1 MRQASSGIVW
11 LTVGAALGTVPSCAS
26 SGMTP
31 QMSAVIPSHATGVKL
46 KSSLPPA
53 ELYAHAYRFLRD
65 KGFRFTEANES
76 MTSIS
81 TEGMAVGKSEI
92 QLRVDLV
99 IARADSGSVL
109 SATADYLLTPGNWRP
124 VAYRDSGTK
133 YKVGFEELALLMQQL
148 PHDGEIQYTVDE
160 DRSRRAFSF

>member
-1 MRQASSGIVW
+1 
-11 LTVGAALGTVPSCAS
+11 
-26 SGMTP
+26 MTRT
-31 QMSAVIPSHATGVKL
+31 SSHARKPYAKSKRRNCLAGRQCGAWNRSVLRL
-46 KSSLPPA
+46 KWSLPPA
-53 ELYAHAYRFLRD
+53 DLYAHTYRFLRD

-76 MTSIS
+76 MTSLS

-92 QLRVDLV
+92 QLRIDLV

-133 YKVGFEELALLMQQL
+133 YKVGFQELALLIQQL
-148 PHDGEIQYTVDE
+148 PHDGEIQYTVNE